1 MLAGSALLRFES
13 ALAPVAFLD
22 NALMSALFLRR
33 SYLSASPARRS
44 RFLGLCKLLGT
55 LCATIVEG
63 LAYKHIIQ
71 LWAGGIC
78 LFLDALYF
86 FVIKDFKCYVHT

>member
-1 MLAGSALLRFES
+1 MLAGGALLRFES
-13 ALAPVAFLD
+13 ALAPAAFLD

-44 RFLGLCKLLGT
+44 RFLGICKLLGT
-55 LCATIVEG
+55 LCATVVEG
-63 LAYKHIIQ
+63 VLYWRSLL

-78 LFLDALYF
+78 LLLDVFYL
-86 FVIKDFKCYVHT
+86 FVVKDFECYADT